1 MKLLREDSFDLNP
14 HRRIHSERI
23 GEGRHHLIVIDDLF
37 SHPRDINNLF
47 NELIYSDDT
56 KIRDGAPTYRCAMLF
71 PTRRLIYQELITLH
85 HKVYSDIKRVEENG
99 TAFDLYRD
107 QSSIIDIKSY
117 VPHVDSTPRGSYG
130 FVIYMNEKNLHGG
143 TQFLRHTMNG
153 RESVRSW
160 GQQDMNEV
168 FNQDTTIRLATPWDY
183 EPSEWQRYH
192 LAPMRFNRLISYRN
206 NLLHSMYTDGSFYRN
221 HPRKTIVSN
230 F

>member
-1 MKLLREDSFDLNP
+1 MKLLREDLFDLNP

-85 HKVYSDIKRVEENG
+85 HKVYSDIKSMEENG

-107 QSSIIDIKSY
+107 GSKIINPKSY

-130 FVIYMNEKNLHGG
+130 FVIYMNERNLHGG
-143 TQFLRHTMNG
+143 TQFLRHTMKG

-206 NLLHSMYTDGSFYRN
+206 NLLHSMYTNGSFYRN

>member
-1 MKLLREDSFDLNP
+1 MKVLRPDLFDLNP
-14 HRRIHSERI
+14 RRRIHSKRI
-23 GEGRHHLIVIDDLF
+23 GEGRHHLVIIDDLF
-37 SHPRDINNLF
+37 QHPRDINNLF

-56 KIRDGAPTYRCAMLF
+56 KIRDGAPTYRCSMMF

-85 HKVYSDIKRVEENG
+85 HKVYSDIKSMEENG

-107 QSSIIDIKSY
+107 QSPIIDIKSY

-130 FVIYMNEKNLHGG
+130 FVIYMNEQNLHGG
-143 TQFLRHTMNG
+143 TQFLRHTTNG

-160 GQQDMNEV
+160 GDQDMNEV

-183 EPSEWQRYH
+183 EPLEWQRYH

-221 HPRKTIVSN
+221 KPRKTIVSN